1 MRLGSCHLW
10 GDDLGEFCNEI
21 RLSGELGFEVI
32 AIGDSPAGWHELY
45 VSMMVAAREAPKAI
59 IAPFV
64 TSPFVR
70 HPLVTANS
78 LCSLANVIG
87 DRVHLGLSTGG
98 SNVMA
103 IGHPPATQV
112 QIRDY
117 IQAVRQLLAGETAT
131 YEGRPVSALRHARR
145 VPIYYSA
152 FGPKALKLAG
162 EKADGVIVF
171 TNHDLGELDRKLEIV
186 RAAALEAGR
195 NPQDVDVWVTAFTSI
210 RNSRAEAI
218 GDLKAFIIVNGMAI
232 RTPETMARV
241 PEKYRA
247 SLQELHRRYD
257 PTEHV
262 VVGGKNARL
271 LDELGLTEF
280 LGNIDTVAGTATE
293 VKRILDGLAERGVST
308 FIANM
313 PGHADKTGTLHRLS
327 QLMGLNPKEPRP

>member
-10 GDDLGEFCNEI
+10 GDNLAEFRNEV
-21 RLSGELGFEVI
+21 RLSSQLGFGLI

-45 VSMMVAAREAPKAI
+45 VSMMVAAQEAPQALI
-59 IAPFV
+59 TSFV

-78 LCSLANVIG
+78 LCSLADVVGN
-87 DRVHLGLSTGG
+87 RVHLGLSTGG

-103 IGHPPATQV
+103 IGHKPATQV

-117 IQAVRQLLAGETAT
+117 LQALQKLFCGESAS
-131 YEGRPVSALRHARR
+131 YDGCPVSALRHARR
-145 VPIYYSA
+145 IPIYYSA
-152 FGPKALKLAG
+152 FGPKALQLAG

-171 TNHDLGELDRKLEIV
+171 ANHDLDELDQKLRVV
-186 RAAALEAGR
+186 RGAAKAAGR
-195 NPQDVDVWVTAFTSI
+195 NPADVDVWVTAFTSI

-218 GDLKAFIIVNGMAI
+218 DDLKAFIIVNGMAI
-232 RTPETMARV
+232 RTPEMMARV
-241 PEKYRA
+241 PERYRA
-247 SLQELHRRYD
+247 PLAELHRRYD

-280 LGNIDTVAGTATE
+280 LGQIDTVAGSSEE

-313 PGHADKTGTLHRLS
+313 PGHADKLGTLCRLS
-327 QLMGLNPKEPRP
+327 RLMGLSPG

>member
-10 GDDLGEFCNEI
+10 GDDLAEFRNEI
-21 RLSGELGFEVI
+21 RLSSELGFEVI

-45 VSMMVAAREAPKAI
+45 VSMMVAAQEAPKAV

-78 LCSLANVIG
+78 LCSLGDLIG
-87 DRVHLGLSTGG
+87 ERVNLGLSTGG

-117 IQAVRQLLAGETAT
+117 LQALQQLFAGKTST
-131 YEGRPVSALRHARR
+131 YDGRPVSGLRHARR
-145 VPIYYSA
+145 IPIYYSA
-152 FGPKALKLAG
+152 FGPKALQLAG
-162 EKADGVIVF
+162 EQADGVIVF
-171 TNHDLGELDRKLEIV
+171 TNHDLGELDTKLEIV
-186 RAAALEAGR
+186 RTAAKNAGR
-195 NPQDVDVWVTAFTSI
+195 KPADIDVWVTAFTSI
-210 RNSRAEAI
+210 RSSRAEAI
-218 GDLKAFIIVNGMAI
+218 DDLKAFIIVNGMAI
-232 RTPETMARV
+232 RTPQMLARV
-241 PEKYRA
+241 PDKYRA
-247 SLQELHRRYD
+247 ALAELHRRYD

-262 VVGGKNARL
+262 VVGGKNAQL

-280 LGNIDTVAGTATE
+280 LGRIDTVAGTPEE

-313 PGHADKTGTLHRLS
+313 PGHADKLGTLRRLS
-327 QLMGLNPKEPRP
+327 KLMGRS

>member
-10 GDDLGEFCNEI
+10 GDDLAEFRNEI

-45 VSMMVAAREAPKAI
+45 VSMMVAAQEAPKAI
-59 IAPFV
+59 ITPFV
-64 TSPFVR
+64 TSPFIR
-70 HPLVTANS
+70 HPIVTANS
-78 LCSLANVIG
+78 LCSLADLVG

-117 IQAVRQLLAGETAT
+117 LQALQKLFAGETAT
-131 YEGRPVSALRHARR
+131 YDGRPVSGLRHAKRI
-145 VPIYYSA
+145 PIYYSA
-152 FGPKALKLAG
+152 FGPKALQLAG
-162 EKADGVIVF
+162 EKADGVIMF
-171 TNHDLGELDRKLEIV
+171 TNHDLGELDHKLDTV
-186 RAAALEAGR
+186 RTAAKNAGR
-195 NPQDVDVWVTAFTSI
+195 DPKDVDVWVTAFTSI

-218 GDLKAFIIVNGMAI
+218 EDLKAFIIVNGMAI
-232 RTPETMARV
+232 RTPELLARV
-241 PEKYRA
+241 PEKYKA
-247 SLQELHRRYD
+247 PLAELHRRYD

-280 LGNIDTVAGTATE
+280 LGNFDTVAGTAEE
-293 VKRILDGLAERGVST
+293 VKRILDGLAQRGVST

-313 PGHADKTGTLHRLS
+313 PGHADKSGTLRRLS
-327 QLMGLNPKEPRP
+327 KLMGQS